1 MRRLNMPRITK
12 AQARRRLIEA
22 QNKINLVMFVPDLNL
37 SKGENAKLL
46 KTWDDLQY
54 IISKL
59 K

>member
-1 MRRLNMPRITK
+1 MPRITK